1 VTPLRLTEKMKSSFC
16 DQKRAKIKLL
26 GIYRK
31 IVKNTKMF
39 GTLDKNGLTPS
50 GNFREEKRKF

>member
-1 VTPLRLTEKMKSSFC
+1 MKSSFC

-26 GIYRK
+26 YTGNLQK
-31 IVKNTKMF
+31 IQKMF